1 MVAFLSFSGPLTSV
15 AKVSESKTCVSLNNQ
30 PCITRSTII
39 ALKPCEK
46 GFHYY
51 TFLVELDR
59 CDLVEILLNCLYCI
73 KLVHAIK
80 KSPTKV
86 FFFNPVEKFLAF
98 SPEKKVFL
106 VPFEECNQLARPKI
120 SYSYPVK
127 KISYAFL
134 EKPQIFKVRKVFYH
148 NFQKKKKKPQIRW
161 LAQGFLRLSEIK
173 SYTYV
178 KKVTVF

>member
-1 MVAFLSFSGPLTSV
+1 MQSK
-15 AKVSESKTCVSLNNQ
+15 KVPQK
-30 PCITRSTII
+30 
-39 ALKPCEK
+39 
-46 GFHYY
+46 F
-51 TFLVELDR
+51 
-59 CDLVEILLNCLYCI
+59 
-73 KLVHAIK
+73 
-80 KSPTKV
+80 